1 MVGKVQVPKSPKGEA
16 SVEVVAGGG
25 PKGEANP
32 PRVPMKI
39 ARPEGIE
46 PPALGFEGRCS
57 IQLSY
62 GRSKGEII
70 PAPAGPVK
78 VAFPAWWR
86 ALEMA
91 RLLSLA
97 SAPSSWGCRSCAVP

>member
-1 MVGKVQVPKSPKGEA
+1 MPGEHGQVKTLSLGL
-16 SVEVVAGGG
+16 
-25 PKGEANP
+25 
-32 PRVPMKI
+32 

-78 VAFPAWWR
+78 VAFPAWGR

-97 SAPSSWGCRSCAVP
+97 SAPSSWGCMSCAVP

>member
-1 MVGKVQVPKSPKGEA
+1 MPGENRQVKTLARRRP
-16 SVEVVAGGG
+16 
-25 PKGEANP
+25 
-32 PRVPMKI
+32 VP

-62 GRSKGEII
+62 GRRKGEII
-70 PAPAGPVK
+70 PALAGPVK
-78 VAFPAWWR
+78 DGCWVSGRAPAW
-86 ALEMA
+86 A

-97 SAPSSWGCRSCAVP
+97 PPFWGCRSGAVP